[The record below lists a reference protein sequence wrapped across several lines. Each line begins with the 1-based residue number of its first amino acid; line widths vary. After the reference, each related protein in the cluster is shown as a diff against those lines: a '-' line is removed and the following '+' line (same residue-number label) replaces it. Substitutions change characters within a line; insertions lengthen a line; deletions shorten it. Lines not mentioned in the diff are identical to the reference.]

1 MKLPRP
7 IRILFS
13 IYAILV
19 FLLLMF
25 ILLPFAIIAFLLPEP
40 YGGRFIYKVV
50 TFWAD
55 AAMAAWFMWHRNIY
69 EAPYD
74 PAKNAI
80 FVFNHVSYMDI
91 PVMLKA
97 LRKQPIRILGKAEM
111 GKVPIFGIFYRKA
124 VIMVQRDSPQNRAKS
139 LHLLRE
145 TLRNGISVA
154 IAPEGT
160 FNTSGKPLKEF
171 YDGAFRIA
179 IETGTNIRPV
189 LFLDTYDR
197 MHYRSVFSMTPGKS
211 RAVFLEEVPVHG
223 YDINRVQ
230 DLKQE
235 VYQRMESALIRH
247 QASWVDLRDI

>member
-1 MKLPRP
+1 MKIPRP
-7 IRILFS
+7 IRIIFS

-25 ILLPFAIIAFLLPEP
+25 ILLPFALLAFLLPEP
-40 YGGRFIYKVV
+40 YGGRFIYRVV

-74 PAKNAI
+74 PANTAI
-80 FVFNHVSYMDI
+80 FVFNHVSYIDI

-97 LRKQPIRILGKAEM
+97 LRRQPIRILGKAEM
-111 GKVPIFGIFYRKA
+111 AKVPVFGIFYRKA
-124 VIMVQRDSPQNRAKS
+124 VIMVQRDNPQNRAKS
-139 LHLLRE
+139 LQMLKNTIH
-145 TLRNGISVA
+145 NGISVA

-160 FNTSGKPLKEF
+160 FNTSGRPLKEF

-179 IETGTNIRPV
+179 IETGINIRPV

-211 RAVFLEEVPVHG
+211 RAVFLEEVPVQA
-223 YDINRVQ
+223 YSLDQVQ

-235 VYQRMESALIRH
+235 VYQRMESALVRF
-247 QASWVDLRDI
+247 QAAWIDMRDI